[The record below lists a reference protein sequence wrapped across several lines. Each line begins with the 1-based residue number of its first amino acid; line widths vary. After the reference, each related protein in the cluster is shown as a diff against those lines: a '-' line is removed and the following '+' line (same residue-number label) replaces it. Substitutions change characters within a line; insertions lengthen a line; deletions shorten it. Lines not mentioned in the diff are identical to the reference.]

1 MPSLACAGEAQRGA
15 REERGAGAGGRSGR
29 VGPLLISERG
39 HFCKKNGFQCAL
51 KECCVSLFE
60 ALPPPQCQKRRP
72 PPAVEPVQRRG
83 GIPAHR
89 GRGPE
94 NTGWDVWMVE
104 GCVWLRMAQSLA
116 FVPGKAK
123 SAWGQAVW
131 TACRHR
137 GRLCVKVTAVGA
149 SGAGGAAL
157 APASLR
163 PGSSCA
169 LEDTPLS
176 ALSAAAACYRPAASG
191 LRGEALSPVAMKI
204 DIEHGRGTSQADS
217 N

>member
-1 MPSLACAGEAQRGA
+1 MFVLW
-15 REERGAGAGGRSGR
+15 
-29 VGPLLISERG
+29 
-39 HFCKKNGFQCAL
+39 
-51 KECCVSLFE
+51 
-60 ALPPPQCQKRRP
+60 
-72 PPAVEPVQRRG
+72 RG
-83 GIPAHR
+83 GTDAAQSLTQSSSTHARLRARGLPTPASS
-89 GRGPE
+89 
-94 NTGWDVWMVE
+94 NTASPSCRKRVYSLCCTADRP
-104 GCVWLRMAQSLA
+104 RMAQSLA